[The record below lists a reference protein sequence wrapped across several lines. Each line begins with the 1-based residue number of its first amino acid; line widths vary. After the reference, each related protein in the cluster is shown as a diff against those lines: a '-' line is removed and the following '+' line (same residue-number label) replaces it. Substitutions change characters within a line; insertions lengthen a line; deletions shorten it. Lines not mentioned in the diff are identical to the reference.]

1 MLWLL
6 VFFYGKILI
15 NLKTKKYFVKYYI
28 NAYSYINNILSFN
41 IFIYIY
47 LDLYI
52 FIFEIYNKLKYK
64 QYY

>member
-1 MLWLL
+1 M
-6 VFFYGKILI
+6 FI
-15 NLKTKKYFVKYYI
+15 
-28 NAYSYINNILSFN
+28 SYINNILSFN